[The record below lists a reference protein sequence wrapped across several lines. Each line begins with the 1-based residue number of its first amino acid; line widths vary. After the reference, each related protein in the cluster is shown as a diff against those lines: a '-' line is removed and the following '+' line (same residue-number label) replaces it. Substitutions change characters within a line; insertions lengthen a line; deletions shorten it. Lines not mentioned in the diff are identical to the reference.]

1 MIADRIQAQL
11 RHSAHLNFEAVAVP
25 PFTLFFNPDD
35 DSPYANYAI
44 PDGPAGGEIHA
55 PLAELRSLFRARR
68 RKPRFEFIEA
78 CAPDL
83 AAGLRAN
90 GFVEE
95 ARHQLMICT
104 PESVRSVPD
113 VPGLAV
119 SILPG
124 DAPLAQVQEFVNVVH
139 HAFDPG
145 AMAEVTEA
153 EAEQYLRRYGSTRMI
168 VARLGGKTV
177 GGGSLMPPYQGLA
190 EIAGIGTL
198 EAFRRRGVASAL
210 TAYAART
217 AFEQGLDLV
226 FLTAANEQAGRVY
239 ERAGFRPYGVALAYI
254 EQS

>member
-1 MIADRIQAQL
+1 MIAARIQAQL
-11 RHSAHLNFEAVAVP
+11 RHSAQLNFEAVAVP
-25 PFTLFFNPDD
+25 PFWLFLNPDD
-35 DSPYANYAI
+35 DSAYANYAI
-44 PDGPAGGEIHA
+44 PDGPVGDEIRA

-68 RKPRFEFIEA
+68 RTPRFEFIEA

-95 ARHQLMICT
+95 ARFQLMICT
-104 PESVRSVPD
+104 PESYRSVPE
-113 VPGLAV
+113 VPGLTV

-124 DAPLAQVQEFVNVVH
+124 DAPLGHVQEFVNVLH
-139 HAFDPG
+139 HAFNPE
-145 AMAEVTEA
+145 ALEEVTEA
-153 EAEQYLRRYGSTRMI
+153 EAEQYLRRYGSTQMI
-168 VARLGGKTV
+168 VARLDDKVV

-198 EAFRRRGVASAL
+198 EVFRRRGVASTL
-210 TAYAART
+210 TAYAAC
-217 AFEQGLDLV
+217 AASEQGLDLV

-239 ERAGFRPYGVALAYI
+239 ERAGFQLYGAALAYI

>member
-1 MIADRIQAQL
+1 MIAARIQAQL

-44 PDGPAGGEIHA
+44 PDGPVGGEIRA
-55 PLAELRSLFRARR
+55 PLAELQSLFRARR
-68 RKPRFEFIEA
+68 RTARFEFIEA
-78 CAPDL
+78 CAPEL

-90 GFVEE
+90 GFIEE
-95 ARHQLMICT
+95 ARFQLMICT
-104 PESVRSVPD
+104 PESYRPVPE

-119 SILPG
+119 SILAG
-124 DAPLAQVQEFVNVVH
+124 DAPLGQVQEFVSMLH

-145 AMAEVTEA
+145 APEAITEVEA
-153 EAEQYLRRYGSTRMI
+153 AQYRRRYGSTQMI
-168 VARLGGKTV
+168 VARLDDKVV

-198 EAFRRRGVASAL
+198 EAFRRRGVASAV
-210 TAYAART
+210 TAYAARA

-239 ERAGFRPYGVALAYI
+239 ERAGFRPHGVALAYI